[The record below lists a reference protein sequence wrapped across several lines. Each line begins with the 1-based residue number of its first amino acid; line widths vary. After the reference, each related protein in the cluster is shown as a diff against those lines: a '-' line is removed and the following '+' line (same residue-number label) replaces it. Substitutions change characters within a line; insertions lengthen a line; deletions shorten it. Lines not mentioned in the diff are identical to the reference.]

1 LPFVVTTE
9 PCLTSTIEKAV
20 AAMAKMDC
28 MLERPLCLQ
37 ILTID
42 DKGE

>member
-1 LPFVVTTE
+1 MNQAVTA
-9 PCLTSTIEKAV
+9 I
-20 AAMAKMDC
+20 AKLDC

-42 DKGE
+42 DKAE

>member
-1 LPFVVTTE
+1 L
-9 PCLTSTIEKAV
+9 
-20 AAMAKMDC
+20 MAKMDC

-42 DKGE
+42 DRAE